1 MTTRHVVGVDLAGP
15 TNARDTA
22 VATARDDGDRLRCTG
37 IELGLD
43 DIALRDAIEGWSED
57 CVVGLDAPLSYEPGG
72 GDRSADRS
80 LRRAVK
86 PLLPAGSVM
95 TPTMTRMAYLTLRGM
110 AVARLVRALRP
121 AARIVEVH
129 PGASLVLAGA
139 DAADVRALKSD
150 ADARDRLR
158 RWLGENGVGSLPTR
172 PLGDH
177 ELAAVAAARAAWRWS
192 HEEAAW
198 HTPAEFPLHPFD
210 VCA

>member
-1 MTTRHVVGVDLAGP
+1 MTARHVVGIDLSGP

-43 DIALRDAIEGWSED
+43 DSGLRDAIESWGD
-57 CVVGLDAPLSYEPGG
+57 HCVVGLDAPLSYQPGG
-72 GDRSADRS
+72 GDRHADRS

-86 PLLPAGSVM
+86 PMLPAGSVM

-110 AVARLVRALRP
+110 AVARLVQSLRP
-121 AARIVEVH
+121 DARIVEVH

-139 DAADVRALKSD
+139 DDADVRALKAD
-150 ADARDRLR
+150 ADARERLR
-158 RWLGENGVGSLPTR
+158 RWLGENGVGSIPTR

-192 HEEAAW
+192 HGHAAW
-198 HTPAEFPLHPFD
+198 RAPADFPLHPFD